1 MERESLELF
10 EKVIRPTLLDQCIR
24 CHGPEKQKG
33 GLRLDSQDGWKTGG
47 DSGEAVL
54 PGGLDSLLLE
64 VIRYEGGMDMPPKG
78 KLPDSTISAFEEW
91 VKLGAFDPRRTSVGN
106 SALLASN

>member
-1 MERESLELF
+1 MNSKAESYPNVPRGKICTYRLYLSFFACLMLSSSAVHAQQNASPETEMERESLELF

-47 DSGEAVL
+47 DSGEAV
-54 PGGLDSLLLE
+54 
-64 VIRYEGGMDMPPKG
+64 
-78 KLPDSTISAFEEW
+78 
-91 VKLGAFDPRRTSVGN
+91 
-106 SALLASN
+106 